1 MFFWNLKSDLSQQ
14 SKILFLFLWK
24 FLVYCFRFWVSHQ
37 SFTSSSMFTSQGARA
52 FFQNWGT
59 SWIMLNSSMA
69 ENMAVTHVVTQ
80 TWSVI
85 TRVVHIILLN
95 IPIYK
100 LPFSTV
106 RIARF
111 IRSVK
116 EDYIDH
122 NLWQILLSFTKGAT
136 AKATSF
142 PGSSRRKG
150 ENPGNAVVAITR
162 TIPRDWNPASRNNV
176 QTNWSHQSP
185 SDQSLSNCHGKLD
198 KHFTPKLYVC
208 WILHGIKWLCSETFL
223 STFFSLLFLAS
234 SFPQLQV
241 GVWFVDQS
249 LAAQNY
255 VCCLRLRLET
265 VGSLI
270 YQKTKE
276 LICFRVESLF
286 FNCSRR

>member
-59 SWIMLNSSMA
+59 SSIMLNSSMA

-116 EDYIDH
+116 RITLITIYGRYYWVLQKEQLPKQPCSWGPLSEERREPWERSCCH
-122 NLWQILLSFTKGAT
+122 NTN
-136 AKATSF
+136 
-142 PGSSRRKG
+142 
-150 ENPGNAVVAITR
+150 NP
-162 TIPRDWNPASRNNV
+162 
-176 QTNWSHQSP
+176 Q
-185 SDQSLSNCHGKLD
+185 
-198 KHFTPKLYVC
+198 
-208 WILHGIKWLCSETFL
+208 
-223 STFFSLLFLAS
+223 
-234 SFPQLQV
+234 
-241 GVWFVDQS
+241 
-249 LAAQNY
+249 
-255 VCCLRLRLET
+255 RLEP
-265 VGSLI
+265 
-270 YQKTKE
+270 
-276 LICFRVESLF
+276 CF
-286 FNCSRR
+286 

>member
-1 MFFWNLKSDLSQQ
+1 MLITIYSRYYWVFIEFYKRSNCQSNL
-14 SKILFLFLWK
+14 
-24 FLVYCFRFWVSHQ
+24 VP
-37 SFTSSSMFTSQGARA
+37 
-52 FFQNWGT
+52 
-59 SWIMLNSSMA
+59 
-69 ENMAVTHVVTQ
+69 VV
-80 TWSVI
+80 
-85 TRVVHIILLN
+85 L
-95 IPIYK
+95 
-100 LPFSTV
+100 
-106 RIARF
+106 
-111 IRSVK
+111 
-116 EDYIDH
+116 
-122 NLWQILLSFTKGAT
+122 
-136 AKATSF
+136 
-142 PGSSRRKG
+142 SRRKG

-208 WILHGIKWLCSETFL
+208 WILHGIKWLCLETFL
-223 STFFSLLFLAS
+223 STFFSLLFLAR

>member
-1 MFFWNLKSDLSQQ
+1 MFFWNLKSYLSQQ

-59 SWIMLNSSMA
+59 SSIMLNSLMA

-80 TWSVI
+80 TW
-85 TRVVHIILLN
+85 VVHIILLN

-142 PGSSRRKG
+142 PGSSLGGK
-150 ENPGNAVVAITR
+150 ER
-162 TIPRDWNPASRNNV
+162 TLGT
-176 QTNWSHQSP
+176 Q
-185 SDQSLSNCHGKLD
+185 
-198 KHFTPKLYVC
+198 
-208 WILHGIKWLCSETFL
+208 
-223 STFFSLLFLAS
+223 LL
-234 SFPQLQV
+234 P
-241 GVWFVDQS
+241 
-249 LAAQNY
+249 
-255 VCCLRLRLET
+255 
-265 VGSLI
+265 
-270 YQKTKE
+270 
-276 LICFRVESLF
+276 
-286 FNCSRR
+286 